1 MRIAISLLFCCLCV
15 CHSFSQCMPVSPDT
29 ILHRLWH
36 QTRIFP
42 QEKLYLSTDK
52 PAYVCKENIWF
63 RAFVVNSISHRPEPT
78 SRYVYVELIN
88 PFDSIVCRIKARQD
102 ERQFIHGHIA
112 LEDTLPAG
120 NYNLRAY
127 TRYMEND
134 GDSCFF
140 HKSIPVMSPLEKS
153 VAISGRF
160 NDKSAILRFYNPMT
174 QAGINIEN
182 IVVSTES
189 KRLGYDKDS
198 CTIRFRLERSA
209 LKHKV
214 ILVKAGN
221 YSRFIPI
228 DTASSPDFHVDFLP
242 EGGQLVQGAFCKV
255 GFKALNADGMGEDIT
270 GTVLDD
276 ENHVI
281 TRIES
286 FHRGMGCFSFVPQKG
301 RTYFAECENGEHT
314 KKRFQLPEV
323 QKGGYALQINQDDT
337 AVDVSVLGLNM
348 LSADSL
354 ILLVH
359 QRGYPQYVK
368 RWDNKCPVLSFHNAD
383 FFTGIAHFVL
393 LDNYGRIRSE
403 RMAFMNN
410 SDIGRSEIRPDK
422 STYES
427 REKVSLDITLTDQD
441 GNPLDGNCSVAVTDD
456 RDVKPDSCITLL
468 STLLLSSDLKGYI
481 EDPNW
486 YFRSKNR
493 KKAETALDML
503 LLTQGWR
510 RYSLESVI
518 GGDYRFPKIPSETS
532 MEIRGNVTTTITR
545 KPVREA
551 SIRIVAPGKGML
563 EEVRTDKVGA
573 FRFGGFEFPDSTG
586 YVVTAYSAKKKENV
600 VLQVEKERFPLVGY
614 TLVPQRARYKKHF
627 ETPEARV
634 ELLAKVGTRMS
645 YEYGSRQVF
654 LDDVTITAR
663 KKMEYKTEY
672 QIAADKTITEEQI
685 EESLQPNIASLVAS
699 RAGLWSNGSSLS
711 FRGGQAQI
719 IMDGVCQEGKSVSF
733 ILHDLSLGSVEQID
747 IIKGQVKCAG
757 YVASLSSGVPE
768 AIVAITTKRGRV
780 IPVTSSVNM
789 AKVELLG
796 YQEPMEFYSP
806 KYETSSEKAISKPD
820 LRTTIYWKPDMI
832 IKDGKAALSF
842 YTADTETSYSIV
854 LEGVSSRGVLF
865 RKVRPL
871 KIGTFTEYTFLDNC
885 F

>member
-1 MRIAISLLFCCLCV
+1 MRVVISFLFCSLCV
-15 CHSFSQCMPVSPDT
+15 CHSYSQCMVVSPDT
-29 ILHRLWH
+29 VMHRLWH

-52 PAYVCKENIWF
+52 SAYVCGENIWF

-88 PFDSIVCRIKARQD
+88 PFDSIVSRIKARQD
-102 ERQFIHGHIA
+102 EQQFIHGHIS

-120 NYNLRAY
+120 DYTLRAY
-127 TRYMEND
+127 TRYMENN

-140 HKSIPVMSPLEKS
+140 HKSVPVMSPLEKS
-153 VAISGRF
+153 VAVSGRF
-160 NDKSAILRFYNPMT
+160 NDKSATLRFYNPVT

-198 CTIRFRLERSA
+198 CMIRFRLERSA

-221 YSRFIPI
+221 YSRFMPI
-228 DTASSPDFHVDFLP
+228 DVASSPDFYVDFLP

-255 GFKALNADGMGEDIT
+255 GFKALNSDGMGEAVT

-286 FHRGMGCFSFVPQKG
+286 FHCGMGSFSFVPQEG
-301 RTYFAECENGEHT
+301 RTYYAECENEEHI
-314 KKRFQLPEV
+314 KKRFHLPEV
-323 QKGGYALQINQDDT
+323 QKGGYALQINLNDT
-337 AVDVSVLGLNM
+337 AVDVSVLGL
-348 LSADSL
+348 SVPSVDSL

-359 QRGYPQYVK
+359 QRGYPQYVN

-383 FFTGIAHFVL
+383 FFTGVAHFVL

-403 RMAFMNN
+403 RMAFINN
-410 SDIGRSEIRPDK
+410 NDMGRTKISTDK
-422 STYES
+422 SAYGS
-427 REKVSLDITLTDQD
+427 REKVSLDIRLTDRD
-441 GNPLDGNCSVAVTDD
+441 GNPLDGTCSVAVTDD

-493 KKAETALDML
+493 KEAETALDVL

-518 GGDYRFPKIPSETS
+518 WGNYRLPEILPETS
-532 MEIRGNVTTTITR
+532 MEIRGNVTTTITH
-545 KPVREA
+545 KPVRET
-551 SIRIVAPGKGML
+551 SVRIAAPGKGML
-563 EEVRTDKVGA
+563 EEVSTDKAGF

-586 YVVTAYSAKKKENV
+586 YVVTAYSAKEKENV
-600 VLQVEKERFPLVGY
+600 ALGVEKERFPSVSY
-614 TLVPQRARYKKHF
+614 TIIPQRARYKRHF
-627 ETPEARV
+627 ETSGARV

-645 YEYGSRQVF
+645 YEYGIRQVF
-654 LDDVTITAR
+654 LDEVTITAR
-663 KKMEYKTEY
+663 KKMEYNTEY

-685 EESLQPNIASLVAS
+685 EESLQPDIASLVAS
-699 RAGLWSNGSSLS
+699 RAGLWFNGNSLS

-719 IMDGVCQEGKSVSF
+719 IMDGVFQEGKSVSF
-733 ILHDLSLGSVEQID
+733 ILHDLSPGSVEQID
-747 IIKGQVKCAG
+747 IIKGRAKCAG
-757 YVASLSSGVPE
+757 YVASLSSGIPE

-780 IPVTSSVNM
+780 IPAISVNM
-789 AKVELLG
+789 AKVEILG
-796 YQEPMEFYSP
+796 YQEPVEFYSP
-806 KYETSSEKAISKPD
+806 KYEMSSEKANSKPD
-820 LRTTIYWKPDMI
+820 LRTTIYWKPDLI
-832 IKDGKAALSF
+832 IKEGKAALSF
-842 YTADTETSYSIV
+842 YTADTETSYSVV
-854 LEGVSSRGVLF
+854 LEGISPRGNLF
-865 RKVRPL
+865 RNIRSL
-871 KIGTFTEYTFLDNC
+871 EIGAFPECISVNSC